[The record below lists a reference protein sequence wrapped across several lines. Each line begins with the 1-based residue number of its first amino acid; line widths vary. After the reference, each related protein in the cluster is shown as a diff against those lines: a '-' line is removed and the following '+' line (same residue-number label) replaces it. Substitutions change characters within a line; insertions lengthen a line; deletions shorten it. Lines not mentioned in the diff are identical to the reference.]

1 LHDNVATKKTT
12 FFLQGAL
19 TSRETW
25 KKATEME
32 GTRGWEELVMT
43 GETNLIGRDRKKYAL
58 TKTLR
63 FDTFVL

>member
-43 GETNLIGRDRKKYAL
+43 GETNLIGRDRKKICADKNL
-58 TKTLR
+58 
-63 FDTFVL
+63 